1 MTANISIIRILTV
14 LLALALAG
22 STTAASRN
30 PRAKRT
36 AVRVVLDQSELKLG
50 PNQTATAK
58 AKAIDGQDRPIA
70 NARITWTVIQGS
82 KESVQLQP
90 LNQTGHV
97 ALTTQ
102 AVPTTGVVIVRAT
115 AGSASADLTV
125 QLQNP
130 EPAEIIFLPRPD
142 KVELKVQG
150 HETIKAYVLS
160 AAGNRIRDAEI
171 TWSLADP
178 DHEAFV
184 LVGKNVNEAGVNS
197 VTISW
202 LGGKADIKPPSEVK
216 LVARS
221 GNARGVVKIDYKV
234 PKLEATKITTD
245 PKKVEVRPGETV
257 NVQITVRGEDER
269 VVKVDAGD
277 IKAEIAD
284 ESARAYI
291 KAVVPDGKT
300 VSILGSYG
308 DPKTPPPDFLQTA
321 LVIRA
326 GSGVTTIPLTYV
338 RSAAVVDWDILPPNI
353 VADNYGRTIKNDYYC
368 IEVTIQNNSGSDL
381 ALAGLRFDSN
391 GIRRPNTSY
400 STVHGSMARRKIMHP
415 RSMTLAI
422 VDGLGTLLTG
432 FNPFFH
438 NVNHAKNYSQF
449 IDILSNPLAKGLER
463 AWPDSFPEEM
473 SRFERDVLRDDKII
487 PNAGIFKTKIFV
499 PKRVL
504 FENGDKKRDNLT
516 EVRKALGT
524 LWVLGYKFQKG
535 PVQSIATAP

>member
-1 MTANISIIRILTV
+1 MTANISINRILIV
-14 LLALALAG
+14 LLALALA
-22 STTAASRN
+22 TTTVMASRP

-36 AVRVVLDQSELKLG
+36 VRIVLDQSELKLG
-50 PNQTATAK
+50 PNQTVTAK
-58 AKAIDGQDRPIA
+58 AMAIDAQGEPIP
-70 NARITWTVIQGS
+70 NARITWTVIKGS

-90 LNQTGHV
+90 LNQTGHI
-97 ALTTQ
+97 ALSTQ
-102 AVPTTGVVIVRAT
+102 EFPTAALVIVRAT
-115 AGSASADLTV
+115 AGRASADLAV

-130 EPAEIIFLPRPD
+130 EPAEIIFPD
-142 KVELKVQG
+142 GNKVELPVQS
-150 HETIKAYVLS
+150 HKTIKAYVLS
-160 AAGNRIRDAEI
+160 TAGNRLQDAEI
-171 TWSLADP
+171 IWSLADP
-178 DHEAFV
+178 EHEPFV
-184 LVGKNVNEAGVNS
+184 LVGKNVNKGGVNS
-197 VTISW
+197 VEITW
-202 LGGKADIKPPSEVK
+202 LGGKADIKTPSELK

-221 GNARGVVKIDYKV
+221 GNARGVVKIDYKI
-234 PKLEATKITTD
+234 PKLEATKLTTD

-257 NVQITVRGEDER
+257 NVQLTVRGEDER
-269 VVKVDAGD
+269 VLKVDPGD

-284 ESARAYI
+284 ESARAFI

-300 VSILGSYG
+300 ISLLGSYG

-321 LVIRA
+321 LVIRV

-338 RSAAVVDWDILPPNI
+338 RNAAVVDWDILPPNI

-415 RSMTLAI
+415 RTMTLAI
-422 VDGLGTLLTG
+422 VDGLGSLLTG

-438 NVNHAKNYSQF
+438 NVSHAKNYSQF

-463 AWPDSFPEEM
+463 AWPDSFPGEM
-473 SRFERDVLRDDKII
+473 SRFEQDVLRDDKII

-499 PKRVL
+499 PKRGL
-504 FENGDKKRDNLT
+504 FENGDKKRDDLN